1 MSEASIPL
9 FLNPVA
15 GHGRAGRTHSALCK
29 LFSENGIA
37 HTVIESRG
45 PGDLEEQVRQAAAGG
60 AERVIVAGGDGSV
73 HEAVNGIMLG
83 GPSTTLGVIP
93 IGTGND
99 FAKACTIPLHWEDA
113 ANLLVDRLKS
123 AVAARDIDVGRMN
136 GRYFANGAGIGFDA
150 RVTGIARNIRLPIG
164 DMVYL
169 LAVLKGLWDGLT
181 TPDIEVTCENL
192 AISGPVTLV
201 NISNGQWIGGMFRIA
216 PQAANDDSELDLV
229 VISPL
234 SRIRVMRL
242 LRKLMNGTHMDE
254 PEMSW
259 HRITACQIVSSEP
272 VPSHLDGELQ
282 APRTRF
288 EVEVLVGALGL
299 L

>member
-1 MSEASIPL
+1 MSDASIPL

-15 GHGRAGRTHSALCK
+15 GHGRAGRTCAALDR
-29 LFSENGIA
+29 LLNEHGIA

-45 PGDLEEQVRQAAAGG
+45 AGDLEEQVREAASGG
-60 AERVIVAGGDGSV
+60 AGRVIVAGGDGSV
-73 HEAVNGIMLG
+73 HEAVNAIMLSG
-83 GPSTTLGVIP
+83 KPTALGVVP
-93 IGTGND
+93 VGTGND

-113 ANLLVDRLKS
+113 AVLLIDRLKS
-123 AVAARDIDVGRMN
+123 GIAPRSIDVGRMN

-150 RVTGIARNIRLPIG
+150 KVTAIARKIKLPIG

-169 LAVLKGLWDGLT
+169 VAALKGLWDGLT
-181 TPDIEVTCENL
+181 TPDIEVTCESV

-201 NISNGQWIGGMFRIA
+201 SISNGQWIGGMFRIA
-216 PQAANDDSELDLV
+216 PEAVNDDQELDLV

-234 SRIRVMRL
+234 SRMRIIRL

-259 HRITACQIVSSEP
+259 HRVRACTIVASEP

-282 APRTRF
+282 APRTKF
-288 EVEVLVGALGL
+288 EVEVMAGALGL

>member
-1 MSEASIPL
+1 MSDASIPL

-15 GHGRAGRTHSALCK
+15 GHGRAARTRAALSK
-29 LFSENGIA
+29 LLNDNGIA

-45 PGDLEEQVRQAAAGG
+45 AGDLEDQVRLAASGG
-60 AERVIVAGGDGSV
+60 AGRVIVAGGDGSV
-73 HEAVNGIMLG
+73 HEAVNGIMASG
-83 GPSTTLGVIP
+83 QPTALGVVP
-93 IGTGND
+93 VGTGND

-113 ANLLVDRLKS
+113 AVLLVDRLTS
-123 AVAARDIDVGRMN
+123 GVAPRTIDVGRMN

-150 RVTGIARNIRLPIG
+150 KVSGIARNIRLPIG
-164 DMVYL
+164 DLVYL
-169 LAVLKGLWDGLT
+169 AAVLKALWDGLS
-181 TPDIEVTCENL
+181 TPDIEVSCENV

-201 NISNGQWIGGMFRIA
+201 NISNGPWVGGMFRIA
-216 PQAANDDSELDLV
+216 PDAANDDGELDLV

-234 SRIRVMRL
+234 SRMRILRL

-259 HRITACQIVSSEP
+259 HRVGACRIVASEP

-288 EVEVLVGALGL
+288 DVEVMAGALGL